1 MLTKTVIAMNDT
13 PLPAF
18 PAIGGDDAIDL
29 SLAIYVPHLSGAD
42 LPGRYSSDRLAE
54 LGNQALNLTVTQ
66 YLFSK
71 QPPLDAEKIAEER
84 ESILEEDTILAWLD
98 LYPTEKQRYLARYP
112 NLNRKAS
119 EMCLFFLSYIG
130 AVFVSNGMSTH
141 PILASW
147 IGDLIL
153 KADIRISIISGDEP
167 SSSAHKSPPPVY
179 ISGSSY
185 SLTTPPLTPANSP
198 PSSPSSA
205 GPSPLTRDK
214 TLLLVNQIARQKGV
228 DIQYVDERKGGLDH
242 VPEWV
247 VHCLMDGQEK
257 GCGRGSNKRI
267 AKIQAAREAYMAM
280 GWND

>member
-18 PAIGGDDAIDL
+18 PAIGGDEATDL
-29 SLAIYVPHLSGAD
+29 TLAIYAPRSSGAD
-42 LPGRYSSDRLAE
+42 LPGRYSSDRFAE
-54 LGNQALNLTVTQ
+54 LGNQALNLIVTQ

-84 ESILEEDTILAWLD
+84 ESILDENTILAWLD

-112 NLNRKAS
+112 NHNRK

-130 AVFVSNGMSTH
+130 AVFVSSGMSTH
-141 PILASW
+141 PILANW

-153 KADIRISIISGDEP
+153 KTDIRSSIISGDEQ
-167 SSSAHKSPPPVY
+167 SSSAHSSPPPVY
-179 ISGSSY
+179 ISVSSH
-185 SLTTPPLTPANSP
+185 SLTTPSTPVNSP

-205 GPSPLTRDK
+205 GPSPLTRDN

-228 DIQYVDERKGGLDH
+228 DIQYVNERKGGLDH

-247 VHCLMDGQEK
+247 VHLDGQEK
-257 GCGRGSNKRI
+257 GCGRGRNKRI
-267 AKIQAAREAYMAM
+267 ARIQAAREACMAM
-280 GWND
+280 RWID